1 MGYIQKSQ
9 KNNVVDMSAYKG
21 RKPRAK
27 IDAAHNPSKR
37 VTLTDRL
44 GNGYT
49 EVLNKLGLGPEYRG
63 PKELSDSP
71 PVTDDASPYGM
82 PRPTGAGKTSVF
94 FE

>member
-9 KNNVVDMSAYKG
+9 KNSNDPYEYKG

-27 IDAAHNPSKR
+27 TDAAHNPSKR

-49 EVLNKLGLGPEYRG
+49 EILNKLGLGPEYRG
-63 PKELSDSP
+63 PANEDLRSKVS
-71 PVTDDASPYGM
+71 DDASPYGI
-82 PRPTGAGKTSVF
+82 PRPTGAGKTKVF